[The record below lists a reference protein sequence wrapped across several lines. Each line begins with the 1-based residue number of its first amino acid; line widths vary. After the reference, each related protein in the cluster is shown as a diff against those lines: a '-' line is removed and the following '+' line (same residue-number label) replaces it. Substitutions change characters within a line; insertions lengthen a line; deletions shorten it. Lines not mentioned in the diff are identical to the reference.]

1 MPKFDAQAIAEI
13 VILTQEMLV
22 DAGFTGVKLEP
33 APLSDAT
40 IQALEAMSEED
51 EDDEIPFEDAEFAMT
66 ELHNHRVTTDQ
77 GTFGIWFE
85 PYVTLSIAGL
95 GLDAKRFV
103 PPDAS
108 VDDMP
113 EGFCLIGIGE
123 GTFEKLFVELVKK
136 RRQP

>member
-13 VILTQEMLV
+13 VKLTEEMLV
-22 DAGFTGVKLEP
+22 NAGFTGVKLEP

-40 IQALEAMSEED
+40 IKVLEAASD
-51 EDDEIPFEDAEFAMT
+51 DDEIPFTDPAFAT

-95 GLDAKRFV
+95 GLDAKLFS
-103 PPDAS
+103 PPDA
-108 VDDMP
+108 DD
-113 EGFCLIGIGE
+113 EGVPDGWCLIGIGE
-123 GTFEKLFVELVKK
+123 GTFERLFIELTKK
-136 RRQP
+136 QRQP